1 MIQAKTLQAEWVNS
15 LRKSTF
21 KGSDPAL
28 IEKMIFAFY
37 LLENLVKQDI
47 DFVFKG
53 GTSLILITGES
64 ARFSTDIDISTE
76 IDREALEGELS
87 KLVES
92 SEFTKFELDERRSY
106 KIDGIPKAH
115 YFFEYKSSFNKSA
128 NSVLLDILFHPNE
141 YPEVT
146 ELEIKTPVLFTEEP
160 YLKVVM
166 PTVNTILGD
175 KLTAFAPNTTGVPY
189 NRRKELEIVK
199 QLFDV
204 SRLINISTDYELV
217 FQSYQSI
224 VKSEIRFRNLKI
236 DYKGVLLD
244 TIQTCL
250 LIARRERNKKEELKK
265 FNEIQ
270 KGLRSFTNHTIGSKF
285 RIDQAIESAA
295 KIAWFASRLLIE
307 NFEKIKLYDSEIDLS
322 EFKFK
327 TVDLSFLSKFK
338 KTNIAAF
345 YYWYKCI
352 EELNEKKLLI

>member
-1 MIQAKTLQAEWVNS
+1 MIQAKTLQAEWVNE
-15 LRKSTF
+15 LRNSTF

-28 IEKMIFAFY
+28 IEKMIYAFY

-64 ARFSTDIDISTE
+64 ARFSKDIDISTE
-76 IDREALEGELS
+76 IDRETLEDKLS

-115 YFFEYKSSFNKSA
+115 YFFEYKSAFNKSA

-160 YLKVVM
+160 YLKVLM

-189 NRRKELEIVK
+189 NKRKELEIIK

-224 VKSEIRFRNLKI
+224 VKSEIGFRDLKI
-236 DYKGVLLD
+236 DSKGVLMD

-250 LIARRERNKKEELKK
+250 LIAKRERNKKEELKK

-270 KGLRSFTNHTIGSKF
+270 KGLRSFTSHTIGSKF

-295 KIAWFASRLLIE
+295 KIAWFASRLLIG
-307 NFEKIKLYDSEIDLS
+307 NFKEIKLYDSEIDLS
-322 EFKFK
+322 EFEFK
-327 TVDLSFLSKFK
+327 TVDLSFLNKLK
-338 KTNIAAF
+338 KTNTAAF
-345 YYWYKCI
+345 YYWYNCI
-352 EELNEKKLLI
+352 EELNRKNLKI